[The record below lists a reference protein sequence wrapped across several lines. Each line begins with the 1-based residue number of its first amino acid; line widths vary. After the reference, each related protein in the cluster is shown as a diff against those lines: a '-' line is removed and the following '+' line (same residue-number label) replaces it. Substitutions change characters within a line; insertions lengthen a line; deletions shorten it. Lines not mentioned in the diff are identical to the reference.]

1 MRHGRRIKAGF
12 VSLRNTPGIIRT
24 DTWQRSVANARV
36 RVHAVPGA
44 YVPYSSKKEPPRDAP
59 AGVLMPNLYLKEEEK
74 F

>member
-1 MRHGRRIKAGF
+1 MRHGWRIKAGF
-12 VSLRNTPGIIRT
+12 VSLRTSLGIIRT

-44 YVPYSSKKEPPRDAP
+44 YVPSYSKKEPLLDAP
-59 AGVLMPNLYLKEEEK
+59 AGVLKPNLYLKEEEK

>member
-36 RVHAVPGA
+36 CVHAVPCA
-44 YVPYSSKKEPPRDAP
+44 YVPYSIKKRTP
-59 AGVLMPNLYLKEEEK
+59 AGCTRRSS
-74 F
+74 

>member
-36 RVHAVPGA
+36 RVHAIPGA
-44 YVPYSSKKEPPRDAP
+44 YVPTYKKKNPRGMHP
-59 AGVLMPNLYLKEEEK
+59 QEFLSPICI
-74 F
+74 